1 MSGEENHL
9 LVPSYNFCAKFVSMM
24 PDLTG
29 QKLKDALTLTRLA
42 QSSKSPEMIN
52 QHLEEIGR
60 ILEYLSGIEAHHG
73 EVKA

>member
-1 MSGEENHL
+1 
-9 LVPSYNFCAKFVSMM
+9 MM

-52 QHLEEIGR
+52 QHIEEIGR
-60 ILEYLSGIEAHHG
+60 ILEYLSGIEAHNG
-73 EVKA
+73 EAQA